1 MSLTLDGTTGIS
13 TTGNIVGN
21 NISITGSFAPTALSA
36 SGNIQAA
43 NFLTSGLLSAT
54 GNVTGNYL
62 LGNGTFITGL
72 SASKIFNGTSEANIG
87 TSGGNANITIGGT
100 SNVVVVSTAGLSV
113 SGTVQASGN
122 ITGGNIS
129 IGSGLSTAGSYS
141 ASGNITASY
150 FIGNGYTLT
159 SINGA
164 NVTGLNTAAISNG
177 TSNVTISTSGGN
189 ITASVGGTPNVVV
202 TTTTGISVAGTIQ
215 ASGNITGGNIL
226 YGAGVVSGTGTVYA
240 TTISASANITGGNIS
255 TSGTATIGGFT
266 ISGNSIVSAGA
277 TLTIDPNGAGGVD
290 GLVVIAGNLQ
300 VNGNTTTINS
310 NVVSTNDLTIN
321 VANNATNSSQANGG
335 GIEVGPIGSP
345 YITWLYNNTAN
356 TWTTGGGIS
365 ATGNIS
371 ASYFIGNGY
380 TLTSI
385 NGANVTGLNTA
396 AISNGTSNVTISTSG
411 GNITASVGGTP
422 NVVVTATTGISVAG
436 TVQASGNITGGNIS
450 IGSGTSTAGSYSA
463 SGQIT
468 GGNITTAGQLTVNS
482 GANVT
487 AIVNGAA
494 SGVGNIGTLATA
506 FNTVFAKA
514 TTAQYADLAEVYTA
528 DATYPPGT
536 VVSFGGTHEITISSI
551 SHNTQIAGIVS
562 TQPAYLMNS
571 TLNGEHTAEVALTGR
586 VPCKVVGTIHK
597 GDRLVASELAGVAGP
612 LDTAQYQPGCI
623 IGKALEE
630 WNSGEIGTIEVAVGR
645 T

>member
-21 NISITGSFAPTALSA
+21 NISITGSFAPASLNV
-36 SGNIQAA
+36 SGNVQGG
-43 NFLTSGLLSAT
+43 NLLTGGLLSAT

-100 SNVVVVSTAGLSV
+100 SNVVVVSTA
-113 SGTVQASGN
+113 
-122 ITGGNIS
+122 
-129 IGSGLSTAGSYS
+129 
-141 ASGNITASY
+141 
-150 FIGNGYTLT
+150 
-159 SINGA
+159 
-164 NVTGLNTAAISNG
+164 
-177 TSNVTISTSGGN
+177 
-189 ITASVGGTPNVVV
+189 
-202 TTTTGISVAGTIQ
+202 
-215 ASGNITGGNIL
+215 
-226 YGAGVVSGTGTVYA
+226 
-240 TTISASANITGGNIS
+240 
-255 TSGTATIGGFT
+255 
-266 ISGNSIVSAGA
+266 
-277 TLTIDPNGAGGVD
+277 
-290 GLVVIAGNLQ
+290 
-300 VNGNTTTINS
+300 
-310 NVVSTNDLTIN
+310 
-321 VANNATNSSQANGG
+321 
-335 GIEVGPIGSP
+335 
-345 YITWLYNNTAN
+345 
-356 TWTTGGGIS
+356 
-365 ATGNIS
+365 
-371 ASYFIGNGY
+371 
-380 TLTSI
+380 
-385 NGANVTGLNTA
+385 
-396 AISNGTSNVTISTSG
+396 
-411 GNITASVGGTP
+411 
-422 NVVVTATTGISVAG
+422 GISVAG

-528 DATYPPGT
+528 DATYSPGT

-551 SHNTQIAGIVS
+551 SHNTQVAGIVS

-586 VPCKVVGTIHK
+586 VPCKVTGTIHK

>member
-141 ASGNITASY
+141 ASGNIT
-150 FIGNGYTLT
+150 
-159 SINGA
+159 
-164 NVTGLNTAAISNG
+164 
-177 TSNVTISTSGGN
+177 
-189 ITASVGGTPNVVV
+189 
-202 TTTTGISVAGTIQ
+202 
-215 ASGNITGGNIL
+215 
-226 YGAGVVSGTGTVYA
+226 
-240 TTISASANITGGNIS
+240 
-255 TSGTATIGGFT
+255 
-266 ISGNSIVSAGA
+266 
-277 TLTIDPNGAGGVD
+277 
-290 GLVVIAGNLQ
+290 
-300 VNGNTTTINS
+300 
-310 NVVSTNDLTIN
+310 
-321 VANNATNSSQANGG
+321 
-335 GIEVGPIGSP
+335 
-345 YITWLYNNTAN
+345 
-356 TWTTGGGIS
+356 
-365 ATGNIS
+365 